1 MSMFPPVNID
11 FRTSTDSVQL
21 KSIKRLPYHTT
32 RPETVQE
39 AEKHSGFHGKIS
51 LQIHAL
57 TKAAAKLR
65 IALTLRK
72 SHSNALRPHF
82 SPSTRVLRKKRAKH
96 PAFQAGLCCN
106 RFS

>member
-1 MSMFPPVNID
+1 MFPPVNID

-57 TKAAAKLR
+57 TKSAAKLR

-96 PAFQAGLCCN
+96 PALQAGLCCN